1 MQGDSPGRSPEGR
14 RFLPVLVAAHVVAAS
29 VMVLVLSQVG
39 AVLFAPADPDIRFA
53 LLAVLAVGGAMVDL
67 RAARRRGMAYGLRRQ
82 TPKSV
87 GHDPRR
93 PWWVTPTVWGADT
106 GLIWTTFRVSSTS
119 WALLAAAL
127 LGLAPPWAGAVYGVA
142 FAVPLS
148 VSALTGIGAR
158 VGQVGCRLTRV
169 STQVAQVAGAL
180 VLLAPAVVA
189 LGAGA

>member
-1 MQGDSPGRSPEGR
+1 MQGDSSGRSPEGR
-14 RFLPVLVAAHVVAAS
+14 RFLPVLVVAHVAAAF
-29 VMVLVLSQVG
+29 VTVLVLSQVG
-39 AVLFAPADPDIRFA
+39 VVLFARVDRDLRFA
-53 LLAVLAVGGAMVDL
+53 LLAVLAVGGAAIDL
-67 RAARRRGMAYGLRRQ
+67 RAARRRGLAHGLRRQ

-119 WALLAAAL
+119 WALLAAAV
-127 LGLAPPWAGAVYGVA
+127 LGLAPPWAGVVYGVA

-148 VSALTGIGAR
+148 VSTLTGLGAR

-169 STQVAQVAGAL
+169 STQVAQVVGAL
-180 VLLAPAVVA
+180 VLVAPAVTA
-189 LGAGA
+189 LAT